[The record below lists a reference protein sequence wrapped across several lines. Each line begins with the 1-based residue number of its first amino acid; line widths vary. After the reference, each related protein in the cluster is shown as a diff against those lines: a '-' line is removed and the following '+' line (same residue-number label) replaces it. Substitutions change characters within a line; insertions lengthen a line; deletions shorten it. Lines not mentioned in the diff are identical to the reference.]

1 MVDPNPDPRA
11 DADALARNRWAV
23 ITALRLAGVAM
34 VVAGVLTINGVLGL
48 PTAAGYVLL
57 AVGLLDTFLVPH
69 LLARKWRTPR
79 P

>member
-1 MVDPNPDPRA
+1 MADPA
-11 DADALARNRWAV
+11 DDALARNRWAV

-34 VVAGVLTINGVLGL
+34 VVAGVLTVNGVLGL
-48 PTAAGYVLL
+48 PVVAGYVLL
-57 AVGLLDTFLVPH
+57 AAGLVDTFVVPQ